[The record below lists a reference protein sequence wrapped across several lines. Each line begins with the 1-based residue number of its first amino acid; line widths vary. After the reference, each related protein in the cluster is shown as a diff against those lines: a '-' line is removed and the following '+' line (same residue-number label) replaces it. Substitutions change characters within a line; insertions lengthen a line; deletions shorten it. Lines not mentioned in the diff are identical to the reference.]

1 MDFFAEAD
9 EKAPKFETRIFVKH
23 LTKQTMNCQMKI
35 VPIKNTQN
43 VILIGLGKELHSLEA
58 EMINNS
64 NKSIQKSS
72 SISVNQKKFL

>member
-1 MDFFAEAD
+1 
-9 EKAPKFETRIFVKH
+9 
-23 LTKQTMNCQMKI
+23 MNCQMKI
-35 VPIKNTQN
+35 VPMKNTQN